1 MFSDNMTYRA
11 KILKKVDNNSFYIS
25 FIDFGNEETVHVDD
39 IFDLPED
46 LKKVVLYYNFM
57 LLHW

>member
-1 MFSDNMTYRA
+1 MFIDNMMYRA
-11 KILKKVDNNSFYIS
+11 KVLKKVDNNSFYIS
-25 FIDFGNEETVHVDD
+25 FIDFGNEETVHIDD

-46 LKKVVLYYNFM
+46 LKTVVLFYNFM